1 MARNPHASYEA
12 SDHQRMPII
21 PKFTDYIA
29 NNLTTTVAGFAL
41 DARQG
46 KILND
51 TKLNIANVVN
61 NLTTTV
67 AGYALDARQGK
78 TLDDKITSL
87 NNSLSIKWPIKT
99 QYCQAGANNTW
110 HKIFTISYPRYNYLH
125 LTFLFKCGYWSSGIC
140 FLRIRYN
147 PSGVA
152 ESDSL
157 CQIVSTKKDTSVLRV
172 VKESTYSISVY
183 LFGIGEYSFVGYD
196 ILDISSES
204 QALSNMTYWTFYN
217 HFPVTTTA
225 PTASIATNWIS

>member
-46 KILND
+46 KILNE

-78 TLDDKITSL
+78 ALDDKITSL
-87 NNSLSIKWPIKT
+87 NNSLGSGKFHYKHLDV
-99 QYCQAGANNTW
+99 GGNN
-110 HKIFTISYPRYNYLH
+110 SSVR
-125 LTFLFKCGYWSSGIC
+125 LTRASSGHIVVLI
-140 FLRIRYN
+140 FGYRANVIL
-147 PSGVA
+147 GV
-152 ESDSL
+152 
-157 CQIVSTKKDTSVLRV
+157 IVHTPISVIYQSFGQDAFTASFV
-172 VKESTYSISVY
+172 SNVAFDITFSSVWPQFDYISSVDYSIT
-183 LFGIGEYSFVGYD
+183 I
-196 ILDISSES
+196 I
-204 QALSNMTYWTFYN
+204 
-217 HFPVTTTA
+217 
-225 PTASIATNWIS
+225 

>member
-78 TLDDKITSL
+78 ALDDKITSL
-87 NNSLSIKWPIKT
+87 NNSLGT
-99 QYCQAGANNTW
+99 VLVGNANNALLDIIVNN
-110 HKIFTISYPRYNYLH
+110 KSSKNFPFTIQKYGQDKISDAP
-125 LTFLFKCGYWSSGIC
+125 
-140 FLRIRYN
+140 
-147 PSGVA
+147 GV
-152 ESDSL
+152 
-157 CQIVSTKKDTSVLRV
+157 
-172 VKESTYSISVY
+172 
-183 LFGIGEYSFVGYD
+183 
-196 ILDISSES
+196 SSEFNAIIFGDINRWTILLVNYSTLRS
-204 QALSNMTYWTFYN
+204 QFYIRNGFQNKWMESNWKTITFD
-217 HFPVTTTA
+217 A
-225 PTASIATNWIS
+225 